1 MFFAPSMNSA
11 FSGRRLRAQARS
23 SVEPWAL
30 TTAFLKLQRPPS
42 SSAVATPEPSTWVML
57 LLGFAGLGFAGRRKA
72 KNAAAFVI

>member
-11 FSGRRLRAQARS
+11 FSGRRLRRKRS